1 MRTGADTIL
10 VRHIVWV
17 NGDEE
22 GLAGMAMGSREE
34 GGGGGGSAFGFSTR
48 QVVVAGIIGGIA
60 LFLGATRL
68 GFIPVPI
75 PLIGNAT
82 IMHIPAVVGGA
93 LEGPVV
99 GLLAGLI
106 FGVFSFL
113 YAESP
118 IFANPLIAILPR
130 LLIGV
135 VAWAVFVGLRRFSV
149 DLASVAAGVFGS
161 LTNSVGVVGL
171 AVLFGFLPLAV
182 VPTLIPQ
189 VIAEAVL
196 AAVVTVVVVR
206 GVLLARSGRTTAPEA
221 SSDEERRY

>member
-1 MRTGADTIL
+1 
-10 VRHIVWV
+10 
-17 NGDEE
+17 
-22 GLAGMAMGSREE
+22 MAMGSREE

-135 VAWAVFVGLRRFSV
+135 VAWAVFIGLRRFSV

-196 AAVVTVVVVR
+196 AAIVTVVVVR
-206 GVLLARSGRTTAPEA
+206 GVLLARSGRTTAPEEK
-221 SSDEERRY
+221 SDEERRY

>member
-1 MRTGADTIL
+1 
-10 VRHIVWV
+10 
-17 NGDEE
+17 
-22 GLAGMAMGSREE
+22 MAMGSREE

-135 VAWAVFVGLRRFSV
+135 VAWAVFIGLRRFSV

-182 VPTLIPQ
+182 VPTLVPQ

-196 AAVVTVVVVR
+196 AAIVTVVVVR
-206 GVLLARSGRTTAPEA
+206 GVLLARSGRTTAPEEK
-221 SSDEERRY
+221 SDEERRY